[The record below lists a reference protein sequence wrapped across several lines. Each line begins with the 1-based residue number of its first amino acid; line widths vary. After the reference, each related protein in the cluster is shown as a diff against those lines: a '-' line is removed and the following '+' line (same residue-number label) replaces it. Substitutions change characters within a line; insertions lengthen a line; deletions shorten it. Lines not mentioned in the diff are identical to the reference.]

1 MTNFLKETEEAIA
14 DSGHVPEDIIF
25 IGSRTTGHSCTWDE
39 FQTIADFE
47 YDSGYGG
54 QEVVSDIEIVFNDGQ
69 SMHRGEYD
77 GSEWWEYSCPF
88 EMPQTLHPIQ
98 HLRDPQGCSWVSL
111 AEANEPLRSPA
122 AEEDAA

>member
-1 MTNFLKETEEAIA
+1 FLKETEEAIA

-54 QEVVSDIEIVFNDGQ
+54 QEVVSDIEIVFNVGQ

-77 GSEWWEYSCPF
+77 GSEW
-88 EMPQTLHPIQ
+88 
-98 HLRDPQGCSWVSL
+98 
-111 AEANEPLRSPA
+111 
-122 AEEDAA
+122 